1 MRLFKGRYAI
11 IRIHSHAVSTLATKH
26 SMTAFRRFAIP
37 LQACL
42 LFSLWTGML
51 MGCAS
56 QPPAPPVAVEQPD
69 EPPVPAEPEI
79 VYKPFPRDTLY
90 SLLVAEFA
98 GKRGQPDLALG
109 YYLDEARKTRDVGVI
124 ARASTLARALRKD
137 RAALDAALLWIEK
150 EPSSPEAHFIAAL
163 ALSGNERHMEALDEM
178 NKVSALGGMT
188 NYTTLI
194 AGSLDAPLDQRNAIL
209 ARVDALLASNPQEL
223 DLMVS
228 RVLLLEKAGLREE
241 ALTQVRSAR
250 ASEPSNTR
258 LVSMEA
264 KLLLQLGREEEAL
277 QVYAST
283 LDAFPQDQRLRLQ
296 YARLLTRSDLKAAQT
311 QFGILAEQ
319 SPDDSTV
326 IFSLAL
332 IEYENN
338 ALESSAAHFEQLLE
352 LGERQ
357 SDAHYYLGRI
367 AQRKNDLDGAL
378 REFEQVQSGDSYL
391 MALKQRL
398 AIYLNLR
405 DIDGARRVLKE
416 ARERN
421 PDERIRLTI
430 LEADLLTELKRYTEA
445 RTLLTD
451 AISRSPDN
459 YQLLYA
465 RSLVAEK
472 LGDVKQLESDLRRI
486 LAKDPNNAM
495 ALNALGYSL
504 ADKTRRLDEAL
515 QLIERAH
522 ELNPDDPAIMD
533 SLGWVNYRLKNYD
546 RAEQLL
552 TQAFTQM
559 PDHEVAAHLGEV
571 LWVKGERERAKQVWQ
586 AGLAERPDSALI
598 RATLQRFKVELPPP
612 PPAAQKKQPP
622 PSSAQPAAPEHKD
635 EPLQ

>member
-1 MRLFKGRYAI
+1 
-11 IRIHSHAVSTLATKH
+11 
-26 SMTAFRRFAIP
+26 MTAPRRLP
-37 LQACL
+37 LSLPACL
-42 LFSLWTGML
+42 MLSLWTGVL
-51 MGCAS
+51 AGALHGCAS
-56 QPPAPPVAVEQPD
+56 QQAAPAPVVEA
-69 EPPVPAEPEI
+69 PAEPQAPPEPEV

-163 ALSGNERHMEALDEM
+163 ALSGNERHAEALDEM
-178 NKVSALGGMT
+178 QKVSALGGMT
-188 NYTTLI
+188 NYTTLV
-194 AGSLDAPLDQRNAIL
+194 AGSLDAPLDTRNAIL
-209 ARVDALLASNPQEL
+209 ARIDTLLAANPQEL

-228 RVLLLEKAGLREE
+228 RVLLLEKAGQREE

-250 ASEPSNTR
+250 AAEPANTR

-277 QVYAST
+277 QVYART

-296 YARLLTRSDLKAAQT
+296 YARLLTRTNLKAAQE

-319 SPDDSTV
+319 SPGDSTV
-326 IFSLAL
+326 VFSLAL

-338 ALESSAAHFEQLLE
+338 ELESSATHFEQLLA

-378 REFEQVQSGDSYL
+378 REFEQVKSGDSYM

-398 AIYLNLR
+398 AIYLNQR

-416 ARERN
+416 ARESN
-421 PDERIRLTI
+421 PDDSIRLTI
-430 LEADLLTELKRYTEA
+430 LEADLLTELKRYNDA
-445 RTLLTD
+445 RALLTD
-451 AISRSPDN
+451 AIKRNPDN

-472 LGDVKQLESDLRRI
+472 LGDVKQLEADLRHI
-486 LAKDPNNAM
+486 LVKDPNNAM

-504 ADKTRRLDEAL
+504 ADKTSRLDEAL
-515 QLIERAH
+515 QLIERAY

-533 SLGWVNYRLKNYD
+533 SLGWVNYRLKRYD

-552 TQAFTQM
+552 TQAFAQM

-571 LWVKGERERAKQVWQ
+571 LWVKGDRERATQVWQ
-586 AGLAERPDSALI
+586 AGLAQQPDSALI
-598 RATLQRFKVELPPP
+598 RATLQRFKVELPA
-612 PPAAQKKQPP
+612 PAA
-622 PSSAQPAAPEHKD
+622 AAPSGESSGK
-635 EPLQ
+635 ELLQ